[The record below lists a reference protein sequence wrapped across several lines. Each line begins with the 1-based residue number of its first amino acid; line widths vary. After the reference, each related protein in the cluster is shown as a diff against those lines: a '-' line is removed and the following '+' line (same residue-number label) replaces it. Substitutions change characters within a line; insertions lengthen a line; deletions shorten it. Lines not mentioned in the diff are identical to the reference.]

1 MWQGWQEV
9 VKLVVKVVRTDK
21 GGKVALVVKV
31 TGGAGIGVTIWQG
44 WHELYR
50 A

>member
-1 MWQGWQEV
+1 MV
-9 VKLVVKVVRTDK
+9 VKMARTDMD
-21 GGKVALVVKV
+21 GKVALVVKV